1 MNYKKSVNIFI
12 INKLKSNN
20 SFSKIIIGSK
30 KIKILF
36 YRQSINKKLKLI
48 KGTNYLIFIS

>member
-36 YRQSINKKLKLI
+36 YR
-48 KGTNYLIFIS
+48 